1 MMMNSHPTQSSLSRR
16 QLQPIARWF
25 RLSCGF
31 RWYTLALSGCLT
43 ASLLFGTVS
52 QVSAAQTNT
61 DSAPH
66 STADQTPVVIAHRG
80 ASGYLPEHT
89 LQAKVL
95 AHAMGADYLEQDLV
109 MTRDGE
115 LVVLHDLYLDRVSDV
130 AEKFPGRAREDGRHY
145 VIDFTLD
152 EIRQLNITERRK
164 QDQASDTT
172 LAFPGRFALNQS
184 RFGVN
189 TLAEELALIAELNRL
204 TANTAGI
211 YPEIKSPAFH
221 HQHGK
226 DIARATL
233 NVLKAHGYTDNDGT
247 VYLQSF
253 DPNELKRVRTEL
265 MPEMGMDLPL
275 VQLIARS
282 NWKITEEQLPNG
294 QWTNYD
300 YDWMLE
306 PGAMPVIAQYADG
319 VGPHIGMLI
328 TGDVDR
334 GWAVNDLVQ
343 RAQAQGLLVHPYTV
357 RADRL
362 PSDMTD
368 VDQLHELLFDM
379 AGANGV
385 FTDHPDRT
393 LDYLIR

>member
-1 MMMNSHPTQSSLSRR
+1 MINSHMTRFVGGIGRWQPMIRR
-16 QLQPIARWF
+16 
-25 RLSCGF
+25 
-31 RWYTLALSGCLT
+31 LALSRWSVLACCGLVA
-43 ASLLFGTVS
+43 ASISFGGLSPAVAS
-52 QVSAAQTNT
+52 EAQSNST
-61 DSAPH
+61 PH
-66 STADQTPVVIAHRG
+66 STAGQKPVVIAHRG

-89 LQAKVL
+89 LHAKVL

-130 AEKFPGRAREDGRHY
+130 AKQFPGRARDDGRHY

-164 QDQASDTT
+164 NDQSSDAT

-184 RFGVN
+184 RFTVN

-204 TANTAGI
+204 TGNTAGI

-226 DIARATL
+226 DIAQATL
-233 NVLKAHGYTDNDGT
+233 DVLKAHGYTDNDGS

-253 DPNELKRVRTEL
+253 DPNELKRVRNEL
-265 MPEMGMDLPL
+265 MPKMGMDLPL
-275 VQLIARS
+275 VQLIART

-294 QWTNYD
+294 QWSNYD
-300 YDWMLE
+300 YDWMLK
-306 PGAMPVIAQYADG
+306 PGAMSVIAQYADG
-319 VGPHIGMLI
+319 VGPHIGMLMSGN
-328 TGDVDR
+328 GDN

-368 VDQLHELLFDM
+368 VDQLHELLFDR
-379 AGANGV
+379 AGVNGV
-385 FTDHPDRT
+385 FTDHPDLA
-393 LDYLIR
+393 LDYLKR